1 MQDGKIEAEVKL
13 TGILSLGA
21 LKAGENRRHGT
32 VIAPG
37 LYAPVHQH
45 FFVARLDMAVDC
57 KPGEGL
63 NQVHTTSEK
72 NSQFLVHTCTF
83 LAKWARMIQQIRYS
97 IHFKLTID

>member
-1 MQDGKIEAEVKL
+1 MCRAVIVLVTSSTLMLISPTSLEEWRHWRTAFACTRKTEVKL

-21 LKAGENRRHGT
+21 LKADENRRQGT

-57 KPGEGL
+57 NPREG
-63 NQVHTTSEK
+63 V
-72 NSQFLVHTCTF
+72 
-83 LAKWARMIQQIRYS
+83 
-97 IHFKLTID
+97 

>member
-1 MQDGKIEAEVKL
+1 MSESWYGMCSLQDGKIEAEVKL

-21 LKAGENRRHGT
+21 LKTDENRRHGT

-57 KPGEGL
+57 KPGERL
-63 NQVHTTSEK
+63 NQVFCPNLH
-72 NSQFLVHTCTF
+72 V
-83 LAKWARMIQQIRYS
+83 
-97 IHFKLTID
+97 